1 MNRIGDSLK
10 GKRVLITQSEDFMG
24 PALCDAFRLYDAEVI
39 ADPRPPITNTVVEN
53 IINNR
58 EIDILIA
65 NLIAPDVTDIIEN
78 ISDVDWLNQFRY
90 MVDPLHRISKK
101 IIPNMKRQ
109 GYGKIV
115 VMSSIAGLK
124 NIPGPNTGSGY
135 AAARGAQIAWTQSI
149 GRELAEYNIQ
159 VNAIAQ
165 GWVDNPSFYPDSF
178 KTQVDEFK
186 NHLSL
191 IPANRLASADECT
204 ALAVF
209 LASSE
214 SNFFIGQCFPIS
226 GGWIN

>member
-1 MNRIGDSLK
+1 MQRIGDSLK

-24 PALCDAFRLYDAEVI
+24 PALCEAFRFYDAEVI
-39 ADPRPPITNTVVEN
+39 ADPRPPITNTAVEN

-65 NLIAPDVTDIIEN
+65 NLIAPSITNVIEDTSDI
-78 ISDVDWLNQFRY
+78 DWLNQFRY
-90 MVDPLHRISKK
+90 MVDPLHRLSKK
-101 IIPNMKRQ
+101 IVPKMKHK
-109 GYGKIV
+109 GHGKIV

-124 NIPGPNTGSGY
+124 NIPVPNAGSGY
-135 AAARGAQIAWTQSI
+135 AAARGAQIAWTQSVGI
-149 GRELAEYNIQ
+149 ELAECNIQ

-165 GWVDNPSFYPDSF
+165 GWIDNPFFYPESF
-178 KTQVDEFK
+178 KIQNKFK
-186 NHLSL
+186 EHLSL
-191 IPANRLASADECT
+191 IPANRLANADECT
-204 ALAVF
+204 SLAVF